1 MDSVLPNQEPYVP
14 KMGQKVSI
22 YVGEPL
28 IFDELVQKM
37 KKENRSLVYLTK
49 SFILLLFNPFDF

>member
-1 MDSVLPNQEPYVP
+1 MDSVLPNVEPYSP

-28 IFDELVQKM
+28 ILDNLVKSM
-37 KKENRSLVYLTK
+37 KEENRSLV
-49 SFILLLFNPFDF
+49 